1 VKLYPLAPL
10 HEGGMHTDLP
20 TIELSHPYPCQ
31 NIPVQVKRQK
41 RYRRR
46 PEDIIRAI
54 LIDSAR
60 FYNPNRRRHRREYTS
75 TGTKLIYH
83 NDGGPKQRK
92 KMRSF
97 LWDSD
102 WRHGSESSD
111 VEASVF
117 EPSFHSVLSQ
127 SPEEEVVFKYCENSK
142 NYALSPKTKA
152 QAELCL
158 LDSTQ
163 SPNMFPT
170 EHDHVSFQSTQS
182 PNMFPTDHDH
192 VSFQSTQ
199 SPNMFPTDHDHVSFK
214 SSQSSLQHNH
224 GSTLPRF
231 DEGESEPT
239 NLTAES
245 PKSLKSF
252 WKFQMKSSNCD
263 ESREYSQ
270 DSLDSEVWKLSG
282 GERHTHTSG
291 SSSSSSYSS
300 SSVPHT
306 HQVRTQHE
314 YCMSNLCI

>member
-1 VKLYPLAPL
+1 
-10 HEGGMHTDLP
+10 MHTDLP
-20 TIELSHPYPCQ
+20 TIHFSHPFPCQ
-31 NIPVQVKRQK
+31 NIPAQVKRPK
-41 RYRRR
+41 CYRRP

-60 FYNPNRRRHRREYTS
+60 FYNPNRRRHRRECTS

-83 NDGGPKQRK
+83 NVGGPKQRK

-111 VEASVF
+111 VEASVS
-117 EPSFHSVLSQ
+117 EPSFHSILPL
-127 SPEEEVVFKYCENSK
+127 SPEEEVVFKYCESSK
-142 NYALSPKTKA
+142 NYALSPMTKA

-158 LDSTQ
+158 LDSIQ
-163 SPNMFPT
+163 SPNMLPT
-170 EHDHVSFQSTQS
+170 EHDHISFR
-182 PNMFPTDHDH
+182 
-192 VSFQSTQ
+192 
-199 SPNMFPTDHDHVSFK
+199 

-224 GSTLPRF
+224 GSTLPHF

-239 NLTAES
+239 NLTVES
-245 PKSLKSF
+245 PKSLKSL
-252 WKFQMKSSNCD
+252 WKFKIKSSNRD

-291 SSSSSSYSS
+291 SSSSSSDSS

-306 HQVRTQHE
+306 HQVRTQFGHLHE
-314 YCMSNLCI
+314 YCMSNLCMI